1 VKSSRSSQEEKKVGK
16 TNEEKRSRPREVM
29 DYNNIKISQV
39 GLLCEMIIYYV
50 VWH

>member
-16 TNEEKRSRPREVM
+16 TNEEKRCRPRVVM
-29 DYNNIKISQV
+29 EYNNIKISQV
-39 GLLCEMIIYYV
+39 GLLCEMIMCYV